1 MGAECRKIGP
11 AAHFLLSLTPAAYY
25 RLTMTTISFKV
36 STDEAREI
44 RSRARR
50 ERLTV
55 SEYLRRQAV
64 ALIQPPAKIQRT
76 RCPLT
81 GATIFGGADDLA
93 PLTVESTREML
104 ADFP

>member
-1 MGAECRKIGP
+1 
-11 AAHFLLSLTPAAYY
+11 
-25 RLTMTTISFKV
+25 MTTISFKV
-36 STDEAREI
+36 SSEEAREI
-44 RSRARR
+44 RSRAQR

-55 SEYLRRQAV
+55 SEYLRRRAV
-64 ALIQPPAKIQRT
+64 APVSPQAPIRRI

-93 PLTVESTREML
+93 PLTVESTRDML